1 MKSASIM
8 ELIREKGECSIR
20 RAELLTQALHREKKL
35 SEDQA
40 IRFRPLFGDFDIVNA
55 DLFKTGIFRPGLCE
69 SNAYSI
75 EQLIARFGEQTKVQ
89 DIGSNAKDNKGI
101 ANVEVFYTGGG
112 IWLAAKYIADHVYAI
127 VDSDFDECITYYDD
141 RDEDEKFAC
150 QNMVE
155 SIGIDEMGVADH
167 SIWEE
172 LHTALSNVLI

>member
-89 DIGSNAKDNKGI
+89 DIPNDSSETGI
-101 ANVEVFYTGGG
+101 PSVEVFYTGGG
-112 IWLAAKYIADHVYAI
+112 IWLAAKHIADHLYAV
-127 VDSDFDECITYYDD
+127 VDNDFDECLTYYDD
-141 RDEDEKFAC
+141 REEDEKFAC

-155 SIGIDEMGVADH
+155 SIGIDEMGVADRA
-167 SIWEE
+167 IWEE